1 MIDTARTLAA
11 HMMLQLPLV
20 THKVTPRKIT
30 LATID
35 CHPGGDGFIVA
46 EGPMRAARSVA
57 FCATQ

>member
-1 MIDTARTLAA
+1 LRRMIDTARTLAA
-11 HMMLQLPLV
+11 HMMLQLPPIV
-20 THKVTPRKIT
+20 HKFT
-30 LATID
+30 LAKVG